1 MNDGELLLA
10 RDPVLQRG
18 VWVRVVPHGAAA
30 VATSNRDLGRPGRLR
45 WLLGR
50 RTAEKNWD
58 AYEAPDGDRFLS
70 LCERPQEWSVIRH
83 WIAGLAVEIAAAEQ
97 DGTLRPLRLEPLN
110 IGALGALMV
119 LLLLTASALV
129 SVVLQMI
136 LRGSVLLRLAGVAIV
151 TGRGLPASRLRLLW
165 RALIAWAPLAAVWLT
180 ILIGTIPVGSRA
192 SMVMVLAAAMALVAG
207 AAWAVARPERGLHDR
222 LAGVWLVPASNAVS
236 FHQPR
241 GRYESVSTS
250 RCRRHSLRT
259 PAGAAVLAML
269 LPARRA
275 AAIDPLVVLK
285 E

>member
-83 WIAGLAVEIAAAEQ
+83 WIADLAVEIAAAEQ

-110 IGALGALMV
+110 IAAIDGLSPGVGCSPDDPSRERAPPIGRGRHRDRARIAGITAAPAVARADRLG
-119 LLLLTASALV
+119 TA
-129 SVVLQMI
+129 
-136 LRGSVLLRLAGVAIV
+136 RGSVVDDPHRDDPGGQSGVDGHGP
-151 TGRGLPASRLRLLW
+151 GRRDGARRW
-165 RALIAWAPLAAVWLT
+165 RRM
-180 ILIGTIPVGSRA
+180 GGRQ
-192 SMVMVLAAAMALVAG
+192 AG
-207 AAWAVARPERGLHDR
+207 ARPARSPRRCLARPSFERGIFP
-222 LAGVWLVPASNAVS
+222 PA
-236 FHQPR
+236 
-241 GRYESVSTS
+241 E
-250 RCRRHSLRT
+250 
-259 PAGAAVLAML
+259 GA
-269 LPARRA
+269 
-275 AAIDPLVVLK
+275 I
-285 E
+285 